1 MLVPFFFKLREVGVP
16 VTLTEFLALLAALE
30 SRVAGYD
37 AESFYFL
44 ARTALVKDERHY
56 DRFDVAFA
64 AHFQGAFERFEALMA
79 SIPEEWMQSEGARHF
94 SDEEKARIEALGG
107 WDKLLETLRERLKEQ
122 RERHEGGSRWIGTRG
137 TSPFGADGYH
147 PEGVRIGQ
155 AGGRHRSAVKVWERR
170 EYRNLDD
177 DVELGTRNIKL
188 ALRRLRRFA
197 REGAAEQLDI
207 DDTIGATAKNAG
219 LLDLKFV
226 AERRNAV
233 KVLLFLDI
241 GGSMDAYVQACEELF
256 SAARSEFRHLVHV
269 YFHNCPY
276 ERIWKDNRRRRADYL
291 STVELMRTYGRD
303 YRVVFVGDAAM
314 SPYELLQP
322 GGSIE
327 HLHDEA
333 GVVWLRRLVEAYP
346 HTIWLN
352 PERETYWDYTPS
364 TGLIRDIFGGRMFPL
379 TVKGIEEGMR
389 ALRQRAVVSPLS

>member
-44 ARTALVKDERHY
+44 ARTALIKDERHY

-79 SIPEEWMQSEGARHF
+79 TIPDAWMQSEGAREF

-170 EYRNLDD
+170 DYRNLDD

-256 SAARSEFRHLVHV
+256 SAASSEFRHLVHV

-276 ERIWKDNRRRRADYL
+276 ERIWKDNRRRRTDYL
-291 STVELMRTYGRD
+291 STIELMRTYGRD

-327 HLHDEA
+327 HLNDEA

-379 TVKGIEEGMR
+379 TVKGIEQGMR
-389 ALRQRAVVSPLS
+389 ALRQRAVVPPLS